1 MADNNFRSDRA
12 RDPLAELAR
21 LIAQADLHGKS
32 PPADNGFRKEAASY
46 DYDEPRGLL
55 PAHQVPGHPSAPEQA
70 YEPDEHRYDDI
81 VYEHAH
87 DERAYAD
94 DELYAA
100 DEEYKNEAPR
110 VRRHSLTFVAAI
122 FGLAVL
128 GTAGALGYRAMFGGS
143 VLPIIR
149 ASNEPN
155 RITASSESQAS
166 NSSTAS
172 QAGAATTGSIKNLVS
187 HEEQPVAI
195 EPPKSAPG
203 VISTIPIATGQDSL
217 PGTRAARMPPAVGEA
232 LPNEAMPPGVAVTA
246 SPQPP
251 PAAAAPSERGGQ
263 SGASDVTASRA
274 HTAAAPIA
282 LPNANSTAAVVSGP
296 GDGYAVQVTSE
307 RSETTAQAA
316 FLALQAKYPKQL
328 SGRQWIVRR
337 VDLGAKGTYYR
348 ALVGPFESAEMA
360 ATLCSGLKAAGGNC
374 IVQKY

>member
-21 LIAQADLHGKS
+21 RIAQADLRKS
-32 PPADNGFRKEAASY
+32 APADNGLRKEAASY

-55 PAHQVPGHPSAPEQA
+55 PAHQVPGYPSAPEQA
-70 YEPDEHRYDDI
+70 YGPDEHRHDDI

-87 DERAYAD
+87 DERAHAD

-100 DEEYKNEAPR
+100 DEEYENKAPR

-155 RITASSESQAS
+155 RVTASSESQAG

-172 QAGAATTGSIKNLVS
+172 QTGAATTGSINNLVS

-195 EPPKSAPG
+195 EPPKSASG
-203 VISTIPIATGQDSL
+203 VVSTIPIATGQDSL

-232 LPNEAMPPGVAVTA
+232 LPNEAMPPGVAVTD

-251 PAAAAPSERGGQ
+251 PAATAPSERGGQ

-274 HTAAAPIA
+274 HAAAVA
-282 LPNANSTAAVVSGP
+282 LPNANSAAAVASSGP

-328 SGRQWIVRR
+328 SGRRWIIRR
-337 VDLGAKGTYYR
+337 ADLGAKGTYYR

-360 ATLCSGLKAAGGNC
+360 ATLCSRLKDAGGNC

>member
-21 LIAQADLHGKS
+21 LIGQADLHGKS
-32 PPADNGFRKEAASY
+32 APADNGFRKEAASHG
-46 DYDEPRGLL
+46 YDEPRGLL
-55 PAHQVPGHPSAPEQA
+55 SAHQVPGYPSAPEQA
-70 YEPDEHRYDDI
+70 YEPDEHRHDDI
-81 VYEHAH
+81 TYEHAH

-100 DEEYKNEAPR
+100 DKEYENKAPR
-110 VRRHSLTFVAAI
+110 VRRRSLTFVVAI

-143 VLPIIR
+143 VPPIIR
-149 ASNEPN
+149 ASNERN
-155 RITASSESQAS
+155 TVTGSSESQAG

-172 QAGAATTGSIKNLVS
+172 QVGAATTGSIKNLVS

-217 PGTRAARMPPAVGEA
+217 PGTHSAPMPPAAGEA
-232 LPNEAMPPGVAVTA
+232 LTD

-251 PAAAAPSERGGQ
+251 PATAAPSERGGQ
-263 SGASDVTASRA
+263 SGASDVTAESSRA
-274 HTAAAPIA
+274 HMAAAPIA
-282 LPNANSTAAVVSGP
+282 LPNANSPAAVVSGP
-296 GDGYAVQVTSE
+296 GAGYAVQVTSE

-328 SGRQWIVRR
+328 SGRQWIIRR
-337 VDLGAKGTYYR
+337 ADLGAKGTYYR
-348 ALVGPFESAEMA
+348 ALVGPFESAEKA
-360 ATLCSGLKAAGGNC
+360 ARLCNGLKAIGSDC
-374 IVQKY
+374 IVQKN

>member
-21 LIAQADLHGKS
+21 LIAQADLRGKS
-32 PPADNGFRKEAASY
+32 APADNGFRKEAASY
-46 DYDEPRGLL
+46 GYDEPRGLL
-55 PAHQVPGHPSAPEQA
+55 PAHQVPGPPSAPEQA

-128 GTAGALGYRAMFGGS
+128 GTAGAFGYRAMFGGS

-195 EPPKSAPG
+195 EPPKSAPS
-203 VISTIPIATGQDSL
+203 VISTIPIATGQDSP
-217 PGTRAARMPPAVGEA
+217 PGTRAARMPPAAGEA

-282 LPNANSTAAVVSGP
+282 LPNANSTAA

-328 SGRQWIVRR
+328 SGRQWIIRR